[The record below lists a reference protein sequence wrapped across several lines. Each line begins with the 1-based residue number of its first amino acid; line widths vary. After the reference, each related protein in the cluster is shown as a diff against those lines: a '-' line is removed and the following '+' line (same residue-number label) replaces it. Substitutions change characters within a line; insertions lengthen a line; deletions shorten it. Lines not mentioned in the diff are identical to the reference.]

1 MTYIQ
6 IAFKEYNIT
15 KSVWEMDWS
24 DPLFKYFGKAFSNR
38 DFLYALRNT
47 IFLNLLDLA
56 VGFPAP
62 EEPAQILPFLS
73 SKSTFIKLLPIT
85 RFELLGT
92 KYSFRFRVSRLY
104 LTSPNE

>member
-1 MTYIQ
+1 MDSIPHAAAEYKSMLPSISFSNAFFIVFKYIPMTYIQ

-56 VGFPAP
+56 VGFPDP
-62 EEPAQILPFLS
+62 S
-73 SKSTFIKLLPIT
+73 
-85 RFELLGT
+85 
-92 KYSFRFRVSRLY
+92 YWRLF
-104 LTSPNE
+104 